1 MLFSSV
7 GFFSCLSSMV
17 KNLEEI
23 LVVVL
28 FELIIMTLTKNS
40 IIGND
45 KIGNGNID
53 DVTNN
58 ADSDA

>member
-1 MLFSSV
+1 
-7 GFFSCLSSMV
+7 MV

-40 IIGND
+40 KIDND

>member
-40 IIGND
+40 KIDND